1 VVWKKSCSCF
11 RDQPSFVVLN
21 GIWQTSMEHCFQA
34 TLTSPHGAFSLAITK
49 AYAMKSSE
57 QKTAWVESHP
67 EP

>member
-1 VVWKKSCSCF
+1 
-11 RDQPSFVVLN
+11 
-21 GIWQTSMEHCFQA
+21 MEHCFQA

-49 AYAMKSSE
+49 AYATKSSE